1 VRGDE
6 VLPRRGRTGG
16 APGTSGARARREK
29 VLAAAEALI
38 ADGAFGEATV
48 TEPAARAGVARA
60 TVFGRFGSK
69 RGVLEALSVR
79 RAGGPEMRALREAF
93 APEDRVRLSGPSSP
107 PRASCAS
114 ARATSCSRKAVAQ
127 LEPGAVELI
136 REQRED
142 QRSSLTALAERL
154 PLRED
159 LTRPVAVA
167 TLHAVTSVE
176 AFVEMRTHG
185 GTSLDAT
192 RTTLTR
198 LAETVLR

>member
-1 VRGDE
+1 
-6 VLPRRGRTGG
+6 
-16 APGTSGARARREK
+16 
-29 VLAAAEALI
+29 
-38 ADGAFGEATV
+38 
-48 TEPAARAGVARA
+48 
-60 TVFGRFGSK
+60 
-69 RGVLEALSVR
+69 
-79 RAGGPEMRALREAF
+79 
-93 APEDRVRLSGPSSP
+93 
-107 PRASCAS
+107 
-114 ARATSCSRKAVAQ
+114 
-127 LEPGAVELI
+127 
-136 REQRED
+136 
-142 QRSSLTALAERL
+142 L

>member
-1 VRGDE
+1 
-6 VLPRRGRTGG
+6 
-16 APGTSGARARREK
+16 

-69 RGVLEALSVR
+69 LGVLEALSVR

-93 APEDRVRLSGPSSP
+93 APED
-107 PRASCAS
+107 PREAL
-114 ARATSCSRKAVAQ
+114 RAVVAAACELWERQGHILLTLKAVAQ
-127 LEPGAVELI
+127 LERGAVELI

-159 LTRPVAVA
+159 LTRPVVVA

>member
-1 VRGDE
+1 VR
-6 VLPRRGRTGG
+6 
-16 APGTSGARARREK
+16 APGPHPAHAQGRR
-29 VLAAAEALI
+29 
-38 ADGAFGEATV
+38 
-48 TEPAARAGVARA
+48 AARA
-60 TVFGRFGSK
+60 
-69 RGVLEALSVR
+69 
-79 RAGGPEMRALREAF
+79 
-93 APEDRVRLSGPSSP
+93 
-107 PRASCAS
+107 
-114 ARATSCSRKAVAQ
+114 
-127 LEPGAVELI
+127 GAVELI